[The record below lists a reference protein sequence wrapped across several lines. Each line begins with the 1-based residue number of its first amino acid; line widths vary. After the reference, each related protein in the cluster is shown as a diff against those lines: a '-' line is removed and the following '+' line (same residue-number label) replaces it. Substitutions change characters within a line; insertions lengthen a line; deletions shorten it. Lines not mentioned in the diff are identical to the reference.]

1 MNMSKIAGAQLY
13 TIRDY
18 AKTPEAINESLKKIK
33 EIGYTTVQ
41 ASGLGPI
48 PAEELAAMARSHDLQ
63 IVITH
68 TPYTRFVED
77 LDEVIKDHHTLGC
90 GIAGIGGLPEQFR
103 NAEGYAAFAKT
114 FMAIADE
121 LGKNGLKFSYHN
133 HHFEFQKFDGKLGMD
148 ILMEQTNPETFLFTL
163 DTYWVQAGGAD
174 PSVWIRKLKG
184 RVDAIHLKD
193 MTIIDK
199 QQIMTE
205 IMEGNLH
212 WPEIFKASEEAGVK
226 WYLVERDSGPTE
238 AFDSLRISYENL
250 VRAGFK

>member
-1 MNMSKIAGAQLY
+1 MNMSRIAGAQLY

-18 AKTPEAINESLKKIK
+18 AQTPEGINESLRRIK

-48 PAEELAAMARSHDLQ
+48 PADELAAIARSHELE

-68 TPYTRFVED
+68 MPYARFLED
-77 LDEVIKDHHTLGC
+77 LDGLIKEHHTLGC
-90 GIAGIGGLPEQFR
+90 GIVGLGGLPVEYR
-103 NAEGYAAFAKT
+103 NADGYPAFAKK
-114 FMAIADE
+114 FSAIADE

-133 HHFEFQKFDGKLGMD
+133 HHFEFQKHNGKLGMD
-148 ILMEQTNPETFLFTL
+148 ALVEHTNPETFLFTL

-174 PSVWIRKLKG
+174 PSSWLRKLKG

-193 MTIIDK
+193 MTVIDE

-205 IMEGNLH
+205 IMEGNLQ
-212 WPEIFKASEEAGVK
+212 WPDIFKASEEAGVK

-250 VRAGFK
+250 KSAGFS

>member
-1 MNMSKIAGAQLY
+1 MSMSKRAGAQLY

-18 AKTPEAINESLKKIK
+18 AKTPEDINDSLRKIK

-48 PAEELAAMARSHDLQ
+48 PADELAAIARSHDLK

-68 TPYTRFVED
+68 MPYARFVDD
-77 LDEVIKDHHTLGC
+77 LDGLIKEHHTLGC
-90 GIAGIGGLPEQFR
+90 GIAGLGGLPEEFR
-103 NAEGYAAFAKT
+103 SAEGYVAFAKN
-114 FMAIADE
+114 FSAIADE

-148 ILMEQTNPETFLFTL
+148 ILVEQTNPETFLFTL
-163 DTYWVQAGGAD
+163 DTYWVQVGGGD

-193 MTIIDK
+193 MTIIDEK
-199 QQIMTE
+199 QIMTE

-212 WPEIFKASEEAGVK
+212 WPEIFMASEEAGVK

-250 VRAGFK
+250 KKAGFR

>member
-1 MNMSKIAGAQLY
+1 MTRITGAQLY

-18 AKTPEAINESLKKIK
+18 AKTPEGINESLRKIK

-48 PAEELAAMARSHDLQ
+48 PAEELAAIVRAHELE

-68 TPYTRFVED
+68 TPYNRFVED
-77 LDEVIKDHHTLGC
+77 LDGVIKEHHTLGC
-90 GIAGIGGLPEQFR
+90 GIAGLGGLPGEFR
-103 NAEGYAAFAKT
+103 SAEGYVAFAKKFT
-114 FMAIADE
+114 AIADE

-133 HHFEFQKFDGKLGMD
+133 HHFEFQKQGDKLGMD
-148 ILMEQTNPETFLFTL
+148 VLIEQTNPETFLFTL
-163 DTYWVQAGGAD
+163 DTYWVQAGGAN
-174 PSVWIRKLKG
+174 PSSWLRKLKG

-193 MTIIDK
+193 MTIIDE

-205 IMEGNLH
+205 IMAGNLE

-226 WYLVERDSGPTE
+226 WYLVERDAGPTE

-250 VRAGFK
+250 KKLGFK